1 MTKTIREMLAAQAE
15 ADAKAKPP
23 TSRYARDWS
32 SSHDTN
38 RNLGR
43 EYINTQAASY
53 DF

>member
-15 ADAKAKPP
+15 ADAKAKPRKP
-23 TSRYARDWS
+23 YHVKNWTSY
-32 SSHDTN
+32 HDAN
-38 RNLGR
+38 KNLSR